1 MDSQNEACVCVKN
14 NIFSYNIVISS
25 YNVLC
30 YVVVDVMCMS
40 FFFILLLLLQNMDI
54 ACTVYVSTIYQSIW
68 SNWIENTKNANGAT
82 DRIKYIECLIG
93 KKKAAITT
101 ITM

>member
-1 MDSQNEACVCVKN
+1 M
-14 NIFSYNIVISS
+14 FSVLGCCCC
-25 YNVLC
+25 NV
-30 YVVVDVMCMS
+30 YE

-68 SNWIENTKNANGAT
+68 SNWIENTKTANGAT

-93 KKKAAITT
+93 KKKNSNHHNNYVIK
-101 ITM
+101 IDLNI